1 MVLGDS
7 WTDLLGLFLVISF
20 LVTCFVYVHP
30 ISTLQDDKYQTSE
43 RWFKRS
49 AFGQF
54 DQGSSWSIKRK
65 SSCLRKPPETLIASW
80 SIFMF

>member
-1 MVLGDS
+1 MVPGDS

-20 LVTCFVYVHP
+20 LAICFVYVHP

-43 RWFKRS
+43 RWFKHS

-54 DQGSSWSIKRK
+54 DQGSIKRK